1 MDKLQIFNY
10 EGKEVRVTIKENKPW
25 WVLVDVCRV
34 LEIKNVQWAAVKL
47 RYDEKCVRQ
56 VETVRG
62 IQKLTL
68 ISKSGLY
75 STITHHIN
83 KLEANAFKQ
92 WITYKA
98 LPAIYRNNNIYG
110 KKAFLQQSTNHSE
123 TKILEKMYAFS
134 EENGEEAKSV
144 KDFITRFVKDEETE
158 SLFLTAVRDAR
169 FAGYKEAMKAMTQLF
184 VEAQA

>member
-10 EGKEVRVTIKENKPW
+10 EGKEVRVTFIENNPW
-25 WVLVDVCRV
+25 WVLVDICRV

-75 STITHHIN
+75 STITHHTN

-92 WITYKA
+92 WVTYKA
-98 LPAIYRNNNIYG
+98 LPAICRNNNIYG
-110 KKAFLQQSTNHSE
+110 KKAFAQPSANHSE
-123 TKILEKMYAFS
+123 RKILEKLYALS

-144 KDFITRFVKDEETE
+144 MDFITRFVKDEETE
-158 SLFLTAVRDAR
+158 KLFLTAIHDAR
-169 FAGYKEAMKAMTQLF
+169 FTGYKDAIKAMMQLF